1 MCWCHSFVS
10 TPRFFML
17 KKICSSGQWG
27 STPDRPTPLSSNFF
41 APLYTGTS
49 QHSKS
54 VLRTCTLM
62 AGWLN
67 VGPFRWGAQKLIL
80 IRSSRAL
87 TDKAVPYLGCNEKL
101 VCVSLLE
108 KYIESKVWEAGVV
121 VLRNNSFRDF
131 LPMHVAFVIS
141 FYMDKE
147 QVRDRFF
154 LPDILTQ
161 RNVIL

>member
-1 MCWCHSFVS
+1 M
-10 TPRFFML
+10 
-17 KKICSSGQWG
+17 
-27 STPDRPTPLSSNFF
+27 
-41 APLYTGTS
+41 
-49 QHSKS
+49 
-54 VLRTCTLM
+54 
-62 AGWLN
+62 
-67 VGPFRWGAQKLIL
+67 
-80 IRSSRAL
+80 

-131 LPMHVAFVIS
+131 LAMHVAFVIS
-141 FYMDKE
+141 FYMDNK

-161 RNVIL
+161 RKMIF